1 MFAASIGIRS
11 ALTACHNRPVRK
23 TECMMHSVTK
33 KLLPLAGAMLLMTA
47 CSATTNPDDPLE
59 GYNRGMFK
67 VNEGIDTVL
76 LRPLAKGYHYVT
88 PDALRWRIGNVSD
101 NLYEPVSMVN
111 SLLQGD
117 FTQGVTTFWRFVINT
132 TVGLGGMHDVA
143 ATAGLQQRR
152 EDFGQTL
159 AVWGVGSGPY
169 IVLPIFGPSDLRDTS
184 GKVADWFLDPVNYAL
199 RQDGTDWTLIGVR
212 AGQGV
217 VTRERLLDPI
227 DDIYSSSLDPYAS
240 FKSIY
245 EQRRDAEIKNRHSDK
260 PKFN

>member
-1 MFAASIGIRS
+1 MK
-11 ALTACHNRPVRK
+11 NV
-23 TECMMHSVTK
+23 VTK
-33 KLLPLAGAMLLMTA
+33 NLLSLAAVLLLATA
-47 CSATTNPDDPLE
+47 CSSTNNADDPLE

-76 LRPLAKGYHYVT
+76 FRPLAKGYRYIT
-88 PDALRWRIGNVSD
+88 PNAVRWRVGNVSD

-111 SLLQGD
+111 SFLQGD
-117 FTQGVTTFWRFVINT
+117 FTQGMTNFWRFMINS

-143 ATAGLQQRR
+143 ATAGLKPRR

-169 IVLPIFGPSDLRDTS
+169 IVLPILGPSNLRDT
-184 GKVADWFLDPVNYAL
+184 GGRVADWFIDPVNYEL
-199 RQDGTDWTLIGVR
+199 RQDGTDWTLYGVR
-212 AGQGV
+212 GGQALVG
-217 VTRERLLDPI
+217 RERLLDPI

-245 EQRRDAEIKNRHSDK
+245 EQRRDAEIKNRYSDK
-260 PKFN
+260 PKLN

>member
-1 MFAASIGIRS
+1 MKR
-11 ALTACHNRPVRK
+11 
-23 TECMMHSVTK
+23 
-33 KLLPLAGAMLLMTA
+33 LLPLVATMMLASA
-47 CSATTNPDDPLE
+47 CSTQSANDPLE
-59 GYNRGMFK
+59 TYNRGMFA
-67 VNEGIDTVL
+67 VNNAVDTVL
-76 LRPLAKGYHYVT
+76 IRPVAKGYHYIT
-88 PDALRWRIGNVSD
+88 PDAVRSRIGNMSE

-111 SLLQGD
+111 AFLQGD
-117 FTQGVTTFWRFVINT
+117 FTQGMTNFWRFIINST
-132 TVGLGGMHDVA
+132 IGLGGMHDVA
-143 ATAGLQQRR
+143 ATAGLAPRS

-169 IVLPIFGPSDLRDTS
+169 IVLPLFGPSNLRDTG

-212 AGQGV
+212 AGQAL

-245 EQRRDAEIKNRHSDK
+245 EQRRAAEISNQRRDQNKL
-260 PKFN
+260 